1 MSAGWTTAAA
11 DLPYRRG
18 YGASCPGSFSPH
30 RSRSGRCN
38 APFFSALHAL
48 AVDDA
53 GRWAGLAPHRLAAL
67 HIERVMDAFERS
79 VPCPQIEIVEQRAAR
94 RQILRHVTPLATRAQ
109 NVHQAVDNF
118 AQIDRA
124 LAPAAFGWR
133 DQRRDMR
140 PFGVGDIAG
149 IAQLVA
155 VVFRSVLG
163 GPHRAAPPESGH
175 RS

>member
-79 VPCPQIEIVEQRAAR
+79 VPCPQIEIVEQPAAR
-94 RQILRHVTPLATRAQ
+94 RQILRHVTPLATRA
-109 NVHQAVDNF
+109 
-118 AQIDRA
+118 
-124 LAPAAFGWR
+124 
-133 DQRRDMR
+133 
-140 PFGVGDIAG
+140 
-149 IAQLVA
+149 
-155 VVFRSVLG
+155 VLG
-163 GPHRAAPPESGH
+163 GPHRRPLQNQATDLESYLIHPIQLLFGRTLRRQTAAWDDDYLISLIAA
-175 RS
+175 